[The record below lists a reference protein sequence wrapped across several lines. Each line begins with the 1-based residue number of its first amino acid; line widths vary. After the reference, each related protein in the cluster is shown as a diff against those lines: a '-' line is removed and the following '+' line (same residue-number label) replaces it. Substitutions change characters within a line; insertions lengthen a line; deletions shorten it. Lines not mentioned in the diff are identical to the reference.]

1 MRRRLLAAALMLLP
15 SFLAAAPARAGEEE
29 KKKGGGGTYFQ
40 IQTLTATIFRADRR
54 RGVLTIDVGL
64 NIPEKGLRERA
75 SASMPR
81 LRAAYVEFVM
91 GYAVRLPPATVP
103 NADYLSTQLQR
114 ITDTTLG
121 QPGAKLLL
129 GTILVN

>member
-1 MRRRLLAAALMLLP
+1 MRRQILAAALM
-15 SFLAAAPARAGEEE
+15 FLAPLLAGAPARAEDA
-29 KKKGGGGTYFQ
+29 KKKGGNGHYLQ
-40 IQTLTATIFRADRR
+40 LQTLTATIFRADHR
-54 RGVLTIDVGL
+54 RGVLTVEVGL
-64 NIPEKGLRERA
+64 DIPDKGLRERA

-103 NADYLSTQLQR
+103 NADYLEGELQR
-114 ITDTTLG
+114 ITDRTLG
-121 QPGAKLLL
+121 QPGARLLL

>member
-15 SFLAAAPARAGEEE
+15 SFLTAAPARADEE

-54 RGVLTIDVGL
+54 RGVLTVDVGL

-81 LRAAYVEFVM
+81 LRAAYVEFLM

-103 NADYLSTQLQR
+103 NADYLSNQLQR

-121 QPGAKLLL
+121 QPGARLLL